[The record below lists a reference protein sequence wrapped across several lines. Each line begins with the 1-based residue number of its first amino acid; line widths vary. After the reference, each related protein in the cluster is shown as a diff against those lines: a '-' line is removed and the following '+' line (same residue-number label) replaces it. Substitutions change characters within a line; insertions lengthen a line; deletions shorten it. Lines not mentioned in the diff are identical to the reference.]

1 MARATKIKQA
11 EARLSSQ
18 VHRALREAALY
29 VFGALA
35 LILWF
40 ALFTYN
46 PADPGFSQAT
56 TSDAVSNGI
65 GRVGAWVA
73 DLLFT
78 GFGRPAYL
86 FTVMVFF
93 LGWMLY
99 REEKTQIELTKLDF
113 ALRFSAKE

>member
-1 MARATKIKQA
+1 MARVSKAKQP

-56 TSDAVSNGI
+56 TSDVVNNGV
-65 GRVGAWVA
+65 GRVGHGLPICCLPGLA
-73 DLLFT
+73 
-78 GFGRPAYL
+78 GQPIYSR
-86 FTVMVFF
+86 
-93 LGWMLY
+93 
-99 REEKTQIELTKLDF
+99 
-113 ALRFSAKE
+113 